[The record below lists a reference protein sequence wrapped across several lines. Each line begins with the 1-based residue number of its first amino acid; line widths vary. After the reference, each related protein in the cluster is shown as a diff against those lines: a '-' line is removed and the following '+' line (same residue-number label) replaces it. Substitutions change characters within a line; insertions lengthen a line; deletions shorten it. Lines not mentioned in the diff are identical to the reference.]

1 MANRKEG
8 INEQTHLTFLA
19 GHLTMCYNT
28 YIQSDAQPPSPYSRY
43 FGIMMLLLCRPGLK
57 WSPSGLL
64 LAFWLH
70 MFLTCSPAV
79 SWAGELFPLYPS
91 IRTNVQFWENIY
103 SQYTTTQG
111 VFHDREHLD
120 RIYTVVQLVPRQIP
134 GASTF
139 NNERIKMARQRI
151 DTILLQ
157 LGNGKPPQTREERHI
172 ASLFPSRNQAAYL
185 EARENLRLQI
195 GQKDR
200 FLQGVIRSGRY
211 LPQLRQ
217 IFAAH
222 GLPLELLNLPHV
234 ESSYNYTAHS
244 KAGAAGLWQFIRST
258 GSEYMTINDQ
268 VDERLDPYVSTQAAA
283 ILLKKNY
290 EQLKTWPLAITA
302 YNYGRAGTVRA
313 VRAKGCYENI
323 FKSYDQGHF
332 KFASRNFY
340 SEFLAASRVSRQLYA
355 DPNIRLDRPDATVT
369 FRLQES
375 VPITRIHTTFNISQ
389 QDLTRLNPALKKPV
403 IDGQQPLPQNYL
415 LRLPAE
421 LAAIQPVAAKV
432 RKSAPTPPP
441 TVSQAPTHL
450 PTRPIPVRYVVQ
462 PGDTTSSIA
471 RQFEIPLHELLA
483 ANGRQQK
490 NFIRVGESL
499 IIPSRIG
506 VVTLYKPENK
516 RKP

>member
-1 MANRKEG
+1 MVLSLSR
-8 INEQTHLTFLA
+8 T
-19 GHLTMCYNT
+19 GHKRL
-28 YIQSDAQPPSPYSRY
+28 
-43 FGIMMLLLCRPGLK
+43 
-57 WSPSGLL
+57 PSGLL

-70 MFLTCSPAV
+70 LFFTCFPAV

-91 IRTNVQFWENIY
+91 IRANVQFWEDIY
-103 SQYTTTQG
+103 SKYTTNQG
-111 VFHDREHLD
+111 VLHDREHLD
-120 RIYTVVQLVPRQIP
+120 RVYTVVQLVPRQVP
-134 GASTF
+134 GASTL
-139 NNERIKMARQRI
+139 NSERIKMARQRI
-151 DTILLQ
+151 DSILLQ

-172 ASLFPSRNQAAYL
+172 ASLFPSQNQAAYL
-185 EARENLRLQI
+185 DARDTVRLQI

-200 FLQGVIRSGRY
+200 FHQGVIRSGRY
-211 LPQLRQ
+211 LPQFRQ
-217 IFAAH
+217 IFTAH

-258 GSEYMTINDQ
+258 GSEHMTINEQ
-268 VDERLDPYVSTQAAA
+268 IDERLDPYLSTQAAA
-283 ILLKKNY
+283 ILLKTNH

-340 SEFLAASRVSRQLYA
+340 SEFLAAMRVSRKLYA
-355 DPNIRLDRPDATVT
+355 DPNIQLDRPDATVT

-389 QDLTRLNPALKKPV
+389 QDLTRLNPALRKPV
-403 IDGQQPLPQNYL
+403 IDGELPLPQHYL

-421 LAAIQPVAAKV
+421 LAAIQPAATKL
-432 RKSAPTPPP
+432 RRSAPSPQP
-441 TVSQAPTHL
+441 TVSQAPTTM
-450 PTRPIPVRYVVQ
+450 PTRPVPVRYIVQ

-471 RQFEIPLHELLA
+471 RQFDIPLHELLA

-490 NFIRVGESL
+490 NFIRIGESL

-506 VVTLYKPENK
+506 IVTLYKPENK